1 MAAQSASSLLPDR
14 LPGIDLRAGL
24 QTTEGNQPLYLKLL
38 RRFHEGQR
46 YFEQNF
52 REALR
57 AGEQDT
63 ATRHAHTLK
72 GLAGT
77 IGARKLQE
85 AARHLEAQ
93 SLAKANPGELESS
106 LRHVLEALGIV
117 LDGLA
122 CLNNEP
128 EARANAS
135 DDLSGVL
142 LRAQL
147 EQLSQLLEE
156 GDGEALTLL
165 ESLAE
170 SLSGEQRK
178 SLLGSLESLVAA
190 FDFDAAAREVQ
201 TVLRRLP
208 NQD

>member
-1 MAAQSASSLLPDR
+1 LPDR

-38 RRFHEGQR
+38 RRFHESQQ

-52 REALR
+52 CEALR
-57 AGEQDT
+57 VGEQDT

-77 IGARKLQE
+77 IGAKKLQE
-85 AARHLEAQ
+85 AAGQLEAQ
-93 SLAKANPGELESS
+93 SMAKMHSGELENG
-106 LRHVLEALGIV
+106 LRHVLEALRIV

-122 CLNNEP
+122 SLSTGST
-128 EARANAS
+128 ARANAAS
-135 DDLSGVL
+135 GLSIPL
-142 LRAQL
+142 LQAQL

-156 GDGEALTLL
+156 GDGEALSLL

-170 SLSGEQRK
+170 SLSGEQRET
-178 SLLGSLESLVAA
+178 LLGTLESLVAA
-190 FDFDAAAREVQ
+190 FDFDGAAREAQ
-201 TVLRRLP
+201 LILQRLAT
-208 NQD
+208 QDL